1 MKHNFRNFIVL
12 LAAGALLTA
21 TPQGSSFLTEPT
33 GQLVS
38 AAVEN
43 HTSKKATDSDN
54 KQTDNTNNS
63 NKSTIIDSASSIS
76 AKDTESSTRNDKD
89 NKAAKAETDGD
100 TEPLSETIE
109 SSITNDSTVTSV
121 GTFKTQDINGNEY
134 TQDMFSDYDLTM
146 VNVFATWC
154 SPCVNELPDLQKLSE
169 EVESDKDNKIQIVG
183 IVLDSVGANGETDSD
198 ILEKAQTLQSQ
209 VQITY
214 PLLIPDSGNL
224 NGRLKDIQAVP
235 ETFFVDKKG
244 NIVGNTYSGSHTLQ
258 EWEEI
263 IDAELTA
270 AKETK

>member
-1 MKHNFRNFIVL
+1 MKHNIRNFIVL

-43 HTSKKATDSDN
+43 HVSKKTTENASSSD
-54 KQTDNTNNS
+54 K
-63 NKSTIIDSASSIS
+63 KEESASTQ
-76 AKDTESSTRNDKD
+76 DNVESF
-89 NKAAKAETDGD
+89 
-100 TEPLSETIE
+100 
-109 SSITNDSTVTSV
+109 ITNDSTVTSV

-169 EVESDKDNKIQIVG
+169 ETKSDKDKKIQIVG
-183 IVLDSVGANGETDSD
+183 IVLDTVGANGETDSD
-198 ILEKAQTLQSQ
+198 ALEKAQTLQSQ

-214 PLLIPDSGNL
+214 PLLVPYSENL

-235 ETFFVDKKG
+235 ETFFIDKKG

-258 EWEEI
+258 EWQEI
-263 IDAELTA
+263 IEAELTA
-270 AKETK
+270 VQEAK

>member
-1 MKHNFRNFIVL
+1 MKHNIRNFIVL

-43 HTSKKATDSDN
+43 HVSKKTTTNEASDDEDSLYEN
-54 KQTDNTNNS
+54 MQS
-63 NKSTIIDSASSIS
+63 F
-76 AKDTESSTRNDKD
+76 
-89 NKAAKAETDGD
+89 
-100 TEPLSETIE
+100 
-109 SSITNDSTVTSV
+109 ITNDSTVTSV

-169 EVESDKDNKIQIVG
+169 EVESEKGNDKNKKIQIVG
-183 IVLDSVGANGETDSD
+183 IVLDAVAANGETDSNTLD
-198 ILEKAQTLQSQ
+198 KARTLQSQ
-209 VQITY
+209 AQITY

-258 EWEEI
+258 EWKEI
-263 IDAELTA
+263 IETEISGMETAE
-270 AKETK
+270 

>member
-1 MKHNFRNFIVL
+1 MKHNIRNFIVL

-33 GQLVS
+33 CQLVS

-43 HTSKKATDSDN
+43 HVSKKTTENASSSDKKEESASTQDN
-54 KQTDNTNNS
+54 KKEKN
-63 NKSTIIDSASSIS
+63 
-76 AKDTESSTRNDKD
+76 D
-89 NKAAKAETDGD
+89 NKDSLYENV
-100 TEPLSETIE
+100 E
-109 SSITNDSTVTSV
+109 SFITNDSTVTSV
-121 GTFKTQDINGNEY
+121 GTFDTQDINGNEY

-169 EVESDKDNKIQIVG
+169 ETKSDKDKKIQIVG
-183 IVLDSVGANGETDSD
+183 IVLDTVGANGETDSD
-198 ILEKAQTLQSQ
+198 ALEKAQTLQSQ

-214 PLLIPDSGNL
+214 PLLVPDSENL

-235 ETFFVDKKG
+235 ETFFIDKKG

-258 EWEEI
+258 EWQEI
-263 IDAELTA
+263 IEAELTA
-270 AKETK
+270 VQEAK

>member
-1 MKHNFRNFIVL
+1 MKHNIKNFIVL

-43 HTSKKATDSDN
+43 HVSKKTTENASSSDKKEESASTQDN
-54 KQTDNTNNS
+54 KKEKN
-63 NKSTIIDSASSIS
+63 
-76 AKDTESSTRNDKD
+76 D
-89 NKAAKAETDGD
+89 NKDSLYENV
-100 TEPLSETIE
+100 E
-109 SSITNDSTVTSV
+109 SFIKNDSTVTSV

-154 SPCVNELPDLQKLSE
+154 SPYVNELPDLQKLSE
-169 EVESDKDNKIQIVG
+169 ETKSDKDKKIQIVG
-183 IVLDSVGANGETDSD
+183 IVLDTVGANGETDSD
-198 ILEKAQTLQSQ
+198 ALEKAQTLQSQ

-214 PLLIPDSGNL
+214 PLLVPDSGNL

-258 EWEEI
+258 EWQEI
-263 IDAELTA
+263 IEAELTA
-270 AKETK
+270 VQEAK